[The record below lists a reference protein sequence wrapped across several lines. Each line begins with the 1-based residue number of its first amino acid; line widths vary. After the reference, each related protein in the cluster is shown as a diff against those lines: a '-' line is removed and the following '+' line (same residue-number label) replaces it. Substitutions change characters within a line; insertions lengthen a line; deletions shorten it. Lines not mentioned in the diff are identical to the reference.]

1 MTPCPFYLIK
11 ACPASFSI
19 ISTKNPWVP
28 PMQWVQPGP
37 TTSSSNPLPTLWRLC
52 LSTPAKAAPLY
63 TTTGPGQGWQ
73 PPPQALRL
81 LPLTLP
87 SPLPLHPRSPLGF
100 LVFGLS
106 PLRLPFPITG
116 DPTGILK
123 APSGTRVAGSS
134 LTSGCERLTF
144 LAGSCF
150 LLARINLLFLHSFLV
165 HAFYSFQRDW
175 V

>member
-87 SPLPLHPRSPLGF
+87 SPLPLHPRSPLGSSY
-100 LVFGLS
+100 LDSPLSVFLS
-106 PLRLPFPITG
+106 PSQVTPQASSRHPAGHVSLVPPWPQAVSAWPFW
-116 DPTGILK
+116 
-123 APSGTRVAGSS
+123 
-134 LTSGCERLTF
+134 
-144 LAGSCF
+144 LA
-150 LLARINLLFLHSFLV
+150 LAFF
-165 HAFYSFQRDW
+165 
-175 V
+175 